1 MATDGVVESLAR
13 LALFADLTV
22 AQVESIAHSFE
33 EEVFPP
39 GTRVLRQGI
48 SGSAFYLV
56 LEGTARVRV
65 GNEPPALGRGEFFG
79 EISVLTG
86 EPPSADVVA
95 ETTLRCLVV
104 PAPDLEPLL
113 LAHPRLMLRVLQAE
127 ARRVRSANRWT
138 S

>member
-13 LALFADLTV
+13 LALFADLTLP
-22 AQVESIAHSFE
+22 QVESIAHSFD
-33 EEVFPP
+33 EEVFAP
-39 GTRVLRQGI
+39 GTRVLREGI

-56 LEGTARVRV
+56 LEGTAQVRV
-65 GNEPPALGRGEFFG
+65 GDEPPVLGRGEFFG

-86 EPPSADVVA
+86 EAPSADVVA

>member
-13 LALFADLTV
+13 LALFADLTLP
-22 AQVESIAHSFE
+22 QVESIAHSFD
-33 EEVFPP
+33 EEVFAP
-39 GTRVLRQGI
+39 GTRVLRGGI

-56 LEGTARVRV
+56 LDGTAQVQV
-65 GNEPPALGRGEFFG
+65 GDARPVLGRGEFFG

-86 EPPSADVVA
+86 EVPSADVVA